1 MRIFLIFSYFCTKNP
16 FLSVSSPHNK
26 ENVVTTADNSIAC
39 ESISEK
45 LLEVTRIAE
54 RLDRAIK
61 ETQDDLELHF
71 TDSTDTDGES
81 AGHHR
86 RSGANSSD
94 VSIDF
99 R

>member
-1 MRIFLIFSYFCTKNP
+1 M
-16 FLSVSSPHNK
+16 
-26 ENVVTTADNSIAC
+26 TADNSIAC

-71 TDSTDTDGES
+71 TDSTDTDGDSRVES
-81 AGHHR
+81 TGHR
-86 RSGANSSD
+86 RGGGANSSD
-94 VSIDF
+94 VSSLIV
-99 R
+99 